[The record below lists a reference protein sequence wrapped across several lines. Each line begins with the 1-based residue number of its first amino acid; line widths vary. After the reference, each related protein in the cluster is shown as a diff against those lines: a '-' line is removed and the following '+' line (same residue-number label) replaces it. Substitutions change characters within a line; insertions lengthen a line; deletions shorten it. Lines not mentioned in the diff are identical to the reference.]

1 MIRLIYFELKRRNY
15 MTVNFNNEH
24 TPKSEEIKTL
34 KKFQHEV
41 ANSLLEFTTTE
52 NENIANT
59 RLVSAMLFLLH
70 LSNEIVK
77 SFTFGDEDDT
87 KELLNEALE
96 ESKLAYS
103 KNENLKIQKKLI
115 RSNNF
120 IN

>member
-1 MIRLIYFELKRRNY
+1 
-15 MTVNFNNEH
+15 MTININNEK
-24 TPKSEEIKTL
+24 TPRSEEIKTL

-41 ANSLLEFTTTE
+41 ANSLLEFTSTE

-70 LSNEIVK
+70 LSNEIVT
-77 SFTFGDEDDT
+77 SFTFGDENDT
-87 KELLNEALE
+87 KELLNEAIE

-103 KNENLKIQKKLI
+103 KNENLKMQKKFI
-115 RSNNF
+115 RSNKF

>member
-1 MIRLIYFELKRRNY
+1 
-15 MTVNFNNEH
+15 MTVNFNSKK
-24 TPKSEEIKTL
+24 TPKSVEIKTL

-41 ANSLLEFTTTE
+41 ANSLLEFTSTD

-103 KNENLKIQKKLI
+103 KNESPEIQTKFKM
-115 RSNNF
+115 SNKFVN
-120 IN
+120 